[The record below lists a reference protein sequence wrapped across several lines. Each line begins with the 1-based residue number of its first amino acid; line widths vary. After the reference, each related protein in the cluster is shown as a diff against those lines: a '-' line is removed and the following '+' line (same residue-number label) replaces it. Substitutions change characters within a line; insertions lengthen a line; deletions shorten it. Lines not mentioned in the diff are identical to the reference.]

1 MPGNRPTKHPEK
13 NVKNDNIS
21 NPSATE
27 PEDSLFG
34 DAIHDLIGN
43 SDKTQTEKTNDPNSS
58 KTKCP
63 HQNSANSPRQNSS
76 ASSVTD
82 PRGTNSMQ
90 HTDKKAFTDFQATDE
105 IVLKYDFTDSRKHTT
120 YKAATMLHGLE
131 FVE

>member
-1 MPGNRPTKHPEK
+1 M
-13 NVKNDNIS
+13 
-21 NPSATE
+21 
-27 PEDSLFG
+27 
-34 DAIHDLIGN
+34 GN

-131 FVE
+131 FVEQVIVV